1 MILGAGSSEVWA
13 VILGIGLVIVAA
25 VELTH
30 YFSDRDEE

>member
-1 MILGAGSSEVWA
+1 MILGAGDSEVWA
-13 VILGIGLVIVAA
+13 VILGIGILIVAA

>member
-13 VILGIGLVIVAA
+13 VILSIGLVIVVA